1 MLFVHATTIYY
12 RISGA
17 LIRRIYVTIAFLLVG
32 NEADRCM
39 ADETHGIKNCLG
51 LSDFTEF
58 LRLRKREN
66 VIDQKRNFQLA
77 NWRNFPWLDT
87 MS

>member
-1 MLFVHATTIYY
+1 M
-12 RISGA
+12 
-17 LIRRIYVTIAFLLVG
+17 VTHVKIAFLLVG
-32 NEADRCM
+32 DEADRVACS
-39 ADETHGIKNCLG
+39 AAPDETPGITNCLG

-77 NWRNFPWLDT
+77 GWRNFRWLDT